1 MPTTRARPAAIAVAL
16 ALAAAALLLLR
27 AGMLD
32 TGYWIDEAISVG
44 IASHPLTEIP
54 GALRQDGSPPLY
66 YLLLH
71 EWMAVVGTGEEET
84 RALSLLFAALTVPA
98 AWWAGSAYG
107 RRAGG
112 IAAAVAALCPFLTYY
127 AQETRMYS
135 LAALLGVLAAGA
147 FAMDRRRLLA
157 ATLILLLYT
166 HTWGVFVVAAMVL
179 VRPRNGWVWPV
190 VALAYLPWLPT
201 LIGQAGSTG
210 APWAERPGLVWPA
223 LAALILVAHRG
234 TATREGVAAHDGGR
248 APEGGAVRGGGR
260 EIARV
265 AAAALALAWLASQ
278 IQPAWSTRYLA
289 VLAGPLLL
297 ALAAHPRR
305 ALLAPA
311 VLLAIALTF
320 TPPASKSNARDVAAT
335 ATRSLRPGDLVVST
349 QPEQAPVLDL
359 YLPAGMVYLTPLG
372 IVPDPTM
379 TDWRDGVRRIRG
391 GQAERRL
398 LPVVDRLAPGRRILL
413 VTPIPA
419 RHPSQAPWSRQIR
432 IRTRE
437 WRAALRADPRLKPLP
452 DVYTEIPRAH
462 NRLRAELFEVSP
474 ETTEVRG

>member
-1 MPTTRARPAAIAVAL
+1 MPSTRVRPAAIAVAL
-16 ALAAAALLLLR
+16 SLAAAALLLMR

-44 IASHPLTEIP
+44 IASHPLAEIP
-54 GALRQDGSPPLY
+54 RALRQDGSPPLY

-71 EWMAVVGTGEEET
+71 EWMALVGTGEEET
-84 RALSLLFAALTVPA
+84 RALSLLFAALTVPG

-135 LAALLGVLAAGA
+135 LAALLSVLAAGA

-157 ATLILLLYT
+157 ATLVLLLYT
-166 HTWGVFVVAAMVL
+166 HTWGVFVAAAMAIAWAL
-179 VRPRNGWVWPV
+179 DGSRRGGWWVWPV

-201 LIGQAGSTG
+201 LIGQATSTG
-210 APWAERPGLVWPA
+210 APWAERPGLFWPVLA
-223 LAALILVAHRG
+223 VLILAAHR
-234 TATREGVAAHDGGR
+234 RAAADGE
-248 APEGGAVRGGGR
+248 PHEGGR

-265 AAAALALAWLASQ
+265 AAGALALAWLASQ

-311 VLLAIALTF
+311 MLLAITITF

-349 QPEQAPVLDL
+349 QPEQAPVLYR

-372 IVPDPTM
+372 IVPDPAM

-437 WRAALRADPRLKPLP
+437 WRAALRADPRLNALP

-462 NRLRAELFEVSP
+462 NRLRAELFEV
-474 ETTEVRG
+474 R